1 MMKCEQFKLKNTHC
15 TTIENILIIEDSI
28 SLSHLIKDEIDSYF
42 SFNCD
47 VATNEI
53 EAKEMIRHKHYDLV
67 IVDVF
72 LPDSSG
78 NFIGKLVR
86 NNLRVIVMTGSESEE
101 LRSAILTMNIVDYV
115 IKNDAH
121 MLVDYLIKTIQR
133 LKDNHTTVIGICD
146 DSKFSRH
153 LLSQLIESQN
163 LPYYEFS
170 NGQEAFECIVG
181 QHLKIDVL
189 LSDYEMPKMNGLE
202 LIRHIRNNFLPH
214 ELPIIAISASNRP
227 HLTVQFLKTGAND
240 YIKKPFENEELCTRV
255 NLTLDQLYANRRNAV
270 LLQELGKAATHDF
283 LTQLYNRNFF
293 FSQIQHII
301 ADAVRQNKP
310 YGILM
315 IDIDH
320 FKKINDIHGHHA
332 GDVAIQHLAALLKK
346 TARASDYCF
355 RWGGEEFLILI
366 PAVTSHELVLF
377 AERLR
382 RAVCE
387 STITLKEEDLT
398 FALTISIGGSI
409 GLDEDSEML
418 ISEADGML
426 YEAKVSGRNCIKI
439 SEKNNE

>member
-1 MMKCEQFKLKNTHC
+1 MMKCERLKLNHSHC
-15 TTIENILIIEDSI
+15 KAIENILIIEDSI

-42 SFNCD
+42 SFSCD
-47 VATNEI
+47 VAINEI
-53 EAKEMIRHKHYDLV
+53 EAKEMIRHKRYDL
-67 IVDVF
+67 IIADVF

-86 NNLRVIVMTGSESEE
+86 NNLKVIVMTGSESEE
-101 LRSAILTMNIVDYV
+101 LRSGILTMNIVDYV
-115 IKNDAH
+115 VKNDAH

-133 LKDNHTTVIGICD
+133 LNDNLTTVIGICD
-146 DSKFSRH
+146 DSKLSRH
-153 LLSQLIESQN
+153 LLSQLIESKN

-170 NGQEAFECIVG
+170 NGQEAYEAIIN
-181 QHLKIDVL
+181 QQLKIDVL
-189 LSDYEMPKMNGLE
+189 LSDYEMPKMNGLD
-202 LIRHIRNNFLPH
+202 LIRNIRNHFLPH
-214 ELPIIAISASNRP
+214 ELPIIAISASNIP
-227 HLTVQFLKTGAND
+227 HLTVQFLKAGAND
-240 YIKKPFENEELCTRV
+240 YLKKPFEKEELCIRV
-255 NLTLDQLYANRRNAV
+255 NITLDQLYTNRRNAI

-293 FSQIQHII
+293 FSQIHHII
-301 ADAVRQNKP
+301 ADAIRQNKP

-332 GDVAIQHLAALLKK
+332 GDVAIQHIAALLKK

-366 PAVTSHELVLF
+366 SAVTSSDMILF

-382 RAVCE
+382 QAVCE
-387 STITLKEEDLT
+387 SIVTLEEEDLT
-398 FALTISIGGSI
+398 FALTISIGGSF
-409 GLDEDSEML
+409 GMDEDSETL
-418 ISEADGML
+418 ISKADSML
-426 YEAKVSGRNCIKI
+426 YEAKISGRNCIKI